1 MVPQADEG
9 RKSRKHSRLSC
20 LRRRRRRRCRR
31 RRRHHPPKA
40 GDDSDLS
47 EGFESDSSHNSA
59 QASEGSDSGSDKSL
73 EGRGTAFDAETDSE
87 MNSQE
92 SRSDLEDMEDE
103 EGTRLPALEAPQAR
117 SEAPDS
123 LNGPLGPSE
132 ASIASNLQAMSTQ
145 MFQTKRCFRLA
156 PTFSNLLL
164 QPTTE
169 PNNVAS
175 HRACVNGDVDK
186 PLEPGMWSLCPACV
200 HERLHSLRVT
210 SPLMLHCHPGVLFL
224 CTYSFPD
231 SKTFVVLL
239 LCTTDCP
246 VASGSSLLTLAVVE
260 PSLMVSNFPQGV
272 QLPPGLPEAE
282 HILLSEQYI

>member
-1 MVPQADEG
+1 MPQTDEG

-20 LRRRRRRRCRR
+20 LRR

-47 EGFESDSSHNSA
+47 EGFESDSSHDSA
-59 QASEGSDSGSDKSL
+59 QASDGSDSGSDKSL

-103 EGTRLPALEAPQAR
+103 EGTRSPALEPPQAR
-117 SEAPDS
+117 SEVPDS
-123 LNGPLGPSE
+123 LNGPLGPSD
-132 ASIASNLQAMSTQ
+132 ASNLQAMSTQ

-169 PNNVAS
+169 PNSVDS
-175 HRACVNGDVDK
+175 HRSCVNGDVDK
-186 PLEPGMWSLCPACV
+186 PLEPGTWVS
-200 HERLHSLRVT
+200 T
-210 SPLMLHCHPGVLFL
+210 SCLGAHPPWCSAVGSHFQQSAHCCLAA
-224 CTYSFPD
+224 FPPH
-231 SKTFVVLL
+231 
-239 LCTTDCP
+239 CP
-246 VASGSSLLTLAVVE
+246 VALGPSLSCWWLDFLPSWYPALPRFPKAEHSLLVRAILSDTQVSSLERERSSAAFLKPVLCQA
-260 PSLMVSNFPQGV
+260 LG
-272 QLPPGLPEAE
+272 
-282 HILLSEQYI
+282 